1 MTHTSVKP
9 PAMTSKSVS
18 QPSIAP
24 STKTTASPAK
34 ALQEIVNRQISGR
47 LTISD
52 PNDNSLFW
60 RVYVGNGQVH
70 FATTAMRQKER
81 LSYILRRLYPNFE
94 HLQLGEAQSDYDFL
108 CSSWQSGKL
117 SLPQVRNLIFSLTQ
131 EALVQLLALPQ
142 AALQFERT
150 VGLDPILLSA
160 PFKQIILPVRRFIN
174 QWAQLRPEISSPFQ
188 RPSVTNL
195 EQFSQVLW
203 QKVESPEW
211 IQLLSDSLMQNLC
224 IYEVA
229 YRLNMDALELATSL
243 QPLVQAGAVTIAP
256 YRLPQK
262 DNRPVI
268 ACIDDSKTVQRN
280 VQLTLKSSGYQVL
293 ELMEPGR
300 ALTTLARHKPA
311 LILMDISMPEIDGY
325 ELCRL
330 LRQSTRLREVPIV
343 MLTGRDGLV
352 DRIRARM
359 VGATDYMTKPFAP
372 QQLLTLV
379 QKLTSSSQLEVK

>member
-1 MTHTSVKP
+1 MTHTSIKDT
-9 PAMTSKSVS
+9 AMTSKAVS
-18 QPSIAP
+18 EPSIAP
-24 STKTTASPAK
+24 SAKTTASPAK
-34 ALQEIVNRQISGR
+34 ALQEIINRQLSGR

-70 FATTAMRQKER
+70 FANSAMRQKER
-81 LSYILRRLYPNFE
+81 LSYILRRLSPDLE
-94 HLQLGEAQSDYDFL
+94 HLQLGETQSDYDFL
-108 CSSWQSGKL
+108 CSYWQSGKL
-117 SLPQVRNLIFSLTQ
+117 SLQQVRNLIFSLTQ

-174 QWAQLRPEISSPFQ
+174 QWVQLRPEISSPFQ
-188 RPSVTNL
+188 RPLVTNL
-195 EQFSQVLW
+195 EHFSQVLW
-203 QKVESPEW
+203 QKAESPER
-211 IQLLSDSLMQNLC
+211 IQLLSDALMQNLC
-224 IYEVA
+224 IYEAA

-280 VQLTLKSSGYQVL
+280 VQLTLTASGYQVL

-379 QKLTSSSQLEVK
+379 QKLTSSSHLEVK